1 MVTINSAVTIKS
13 SVTINAAK
21 TYAAAIKKRV
31 NSLLSAHILLKSLF
45 ITVLSLQS
53 LNVQAQQQKA
63 DIEYYDEDNITNQ
76 IPYFDN
82 RFRIDE
88 QLEEVTLIFYRRRG
102 SKPVILVRPDGSKI
116 RVNHNLEGKVQWF
129 DDSTFD
135 MVKIKSPMIGPWQVI
150 GAVQPNSKI
159 MVVSEI
165 RLEVTPLPELILQ
178 DETLKVEGRIYNGE
192 RPIDNPS
199 FNDVIELNVDFY
211 STNNSSYDN
220 FGSEPVKLSSFR
232 DDGYDLDERA
242 RDSVFTGEFE
252 LYFSP
257 GEWEPIYSVKMPLAT
272 RKLRQTPIIVHKN
285 PISISVETTQ
295 DVDGS
300 HRVTFDIDKSF
311 VDPQS
316 ILLQGK
322 VTFPDK
328 QQKPFSVL
336 EAKGEFRNH
345 DIPFTEPGMYRIKVD
360 VFGET
365 IKGREFRATL
375 PEFSFKVENLADID
389 SSALSDNPNRLTP
402 EQKAAQAKANA
413 AIEAEKLAQ
422 AKLAQEAEIA
432 AQQQQT
438 LWYIIAGNLIVI
450 ILAALIFILM
460 RRKKNK

>member
-1 MVTINSAVTIKS
+1 MVTIKKVVTINSAVTK
-13 SVTINAAK
+13 NAAK
-21 TYAAAIKKRV
+21 TYAAAIKRLNNLINSKR
-31 NSLLSAHILLKSLF
+31 ILKSLL
-45 ITVLSLQS
+45 IVVLTLQAA
-53 LNVQAQQQKA
+53 NVKAQQQKA
-63 DIEYYDEDNITNQ
+63 DIEYYDDDNVTNQ

-116 RVNHNLEGKVQWF
+116 RVNHNFADKVQWF

-135 MVKIKSPMIGPWQVI
+135 MIKIKSPMVGPWQVI

-178 DETLKVEGRIYNGE
+178 GETLKVEGRIFNGE

-220 FGSEPVKLSSFR
+220 FGAEPVKLSSFR

-257 GEWEPIYSVKMPLAT
+257 GEWEPIYSVKMPLTT

-285 PISISVETTQ
+285 PITISVETTQ
-295 DVDGS
+295 DVDSS
-300 HRVTFDIDKSF
+300 HRVTFAIDKSF

-322 VTFPDK
+322 VTFPDR
-328 QQKPFSVL
+328 QQKPFSAL
-336 EAKGEFRNH
+336 EKKELFRSH

-365 IKGREFRATL
+365 IKGREFRATV
-375 PEFSFKVENLADID
+375 PEFSFKVEHIADID
-389 SSALSDNPNRLTP
+389 PAGLSENVKRLTP

-413 AIEAEKLAQ
+413 KIEAEKLAQ
-422 AKLAQEAEIA
+422 AKIVQEAEIA

-438 LWYIIAGNLIVI
+438 LWYIIAGNVIVI
-450 ILAALIFILM
+450 IIATLIFILM
-460 RRKKNK
+460 RRKKSK